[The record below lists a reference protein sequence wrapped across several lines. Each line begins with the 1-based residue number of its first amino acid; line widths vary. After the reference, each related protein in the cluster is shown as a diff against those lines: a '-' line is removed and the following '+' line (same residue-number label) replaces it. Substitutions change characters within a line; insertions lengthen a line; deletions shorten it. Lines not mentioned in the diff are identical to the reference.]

1 MPIKP
6 SYIKNFANELLNVYG
21 DRFSTDFSGNKQVVD
36 EVADVDSKR
45 VRNRVA
51 GYITA
56 KVNRR
61 KHH

>member
-6 SYIKNFANELLNVYG
+6 SYIKNLADELLTVYG
-21 DRFSTDFSGNKQVVD
+21 DRFSNDFSGNKQVVD

-56 KVNRR
+56 KVNKR